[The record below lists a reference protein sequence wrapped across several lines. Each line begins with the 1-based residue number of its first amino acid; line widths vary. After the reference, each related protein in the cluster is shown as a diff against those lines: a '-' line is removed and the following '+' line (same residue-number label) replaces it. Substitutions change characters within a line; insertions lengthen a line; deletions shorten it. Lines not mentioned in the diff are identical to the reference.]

1 MTADERLATM
11 EGLIRELEQLMR
23 EVHQRQSESVI
34 PDLQTIKKELYGNG
48 VPGLVKEHI
57 ACQEKIREIDGL
69 KQWVRASM
77 LTVVLAAV
85 TFAFG
90 YGRLHEQIQE
100 LARR

>member
-1 MTADERLATM
+1 MTADERLASM

-48 VPGLVKEHI
+48 VPGLVKEHV
-57 ACQEKIREIDGL
+57 ACKAKIDEIDGL
-69 KQWVRASM
+69 KLWVRGSV